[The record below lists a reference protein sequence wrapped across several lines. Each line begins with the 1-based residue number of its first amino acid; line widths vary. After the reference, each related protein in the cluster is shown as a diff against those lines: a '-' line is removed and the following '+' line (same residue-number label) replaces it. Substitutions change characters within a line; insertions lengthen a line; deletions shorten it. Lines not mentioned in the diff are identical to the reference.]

1 MTNIDTQETDYSVC
15 TSCYSSKFTGVSR
28 VLSVV
33 SGAFYFR
40 FECKL
45 LFEMAY
51 HILTVPKLKAELII
65 KGGGTKKRKPD
76 LVDW

>member
-1 MTNIDTQETDYSVC
+1 
-15 TSCYSSKFTGVSR
+15 
-28 VLSVV
+28 VV